1 MNPRPSGYE
10 PDELPDCSTPRQQT
24 CAFAQTLIL
33 ISISANDKLSRIK
46 KLSFFIFC
54 SGKMILFIAGKNKIF
69 YMLGNLRNIL
79 PKDLFIVFTLIFLC
93 SRVFMFL

>member
-1 MNPRPSGYE
+1 
-10 PDELPDCSTPRQQT
+10 
-24 CAFAQTLIL
+24 
-33 ISISANDKLSRIK
+33 
-46 KLSFFIFC
+46 
-54 SGKMILFIAGKNKIF
+54 MILFIAGKNKIF